1 MPASRSRTE
10 RWKDGL
16 FQVFERNGVL
26 ELAVSHNTD
35 SDSTPDVLWRVK
47 LLRVSDTELVI
58 ERPAA
63 AGRALSLPAGTELK
77 VMMSIGQN
85 RWMFSSSVIGETPA
99 STISCGSLRI
109 TSPSEVQRC
118 QRREHTRVSTTSLHL
133 AKVECWPL
141 LDPGGVAAAETANRA
156 LILELLR
163 TGATYEDAR
172 PWIMPEVGPSFT
184 ATLQNV
190 SGGGMGLVVDRTEAR
205 AIGRSPLMWM
215 RVDLRPE
222 IPAPL
227 AMTARIAHSHLD
239 PEQNVRLGIAF
250 DFTFNPGH
258 RDFVVS
264 QIGMFVDRLVRGKRH
279 AA

>member
-16 FQVFERNGVL
+16 YQVFERGGVL
-26 ELAVSHNTD
+26 ELAVSHDAD
-35 SDSTPDVLWRVK
+35 SDSAPDVLWRVK
-47 LLRVSDTELVI
+47 LLRVTDSELVV

-63 AGRALSLPAGTELK
+63 AGRALSLPACTPLT

-85 RWMFSSSVIGETPA
+85 RWTFRSCVIGETGA
-99 STISCGSLRI
+99 SHTTFGSLRI
-109 TSPSEVQRC
+109 TTPSEVHRC
-118 QRREHTRVSTTSLHL
+118 QRREHARVSTGALL
-133 AKVECWPL
+133 LPKVECWPL
-141 LDPGGVAAAETANRA
+141 LDPSGVAAAETANRA
-156 LILELLR
+156 LILELVR
-163 TGATYEDAR
+163 TGAAYEDAR

-190 SGGGMGLVVDRTEAR
+190 SGGGMGLVVDRSEAR

-264 QIGMFVDRLVRGKRH
+264 QIGTFVDRLIRGKRNV
-279 AA
+279 A